1 MASKITDEEVKKLS
15 LLGRIFVS
23 EKEIKKLQKDL
34 EKILDFVSKLS
45 FQSSGVDVDPPV
57 YEVYGGEGPLNVFR
71 KDENPLE
78 GVEYGEALLK
88 QAPEIKNG
96 YVKAR
101 KVF

>member
-1 MASKITDEEVKKLS
+1 MASKITGKEVKKLS

-23 EKEIKKLQKDL
+23 EKETKKLQKDL
-34 EKILDFVSKLS
+34 EKILDFVSKLEELDVATS
-45 FQSSGVDVDPPV
+45 DVDAQIFDV
-57 YEVYGGEGPLNVFR
+57 GEKMLR